1 MPVKQVIVVNEAL
14 QLPRGK
20 LAAQV
25 AHAAVAAFL
34 DASKEL
40 QRRWLEEGMPKV
52 VLRCDSED
60 ALLALHA
67 QAAGA
72 NIPVADIRDA
82 GHTVVAAGTLTCVG
96 IGPAT
101 IELIDSIT
109 GSLKL
114 VR

>member
-1 MPVKQVIVVNEAL
+1 LAIKQIIVVNEAL

-34 DASKEL
+34 ESSKEI

-52 VLRCDSED
+52 VLRCDSAE

-67 QAAGA
+67 QAESA
-72 NIPVADIRDA
+72 NVPVADIRDA
-82 GHTVVAAGTLTCVG
+82 GHTVVAADTLTCVG
-96 IGPAT
+96 IGPASAD
-101 IELIDSIT
+101 LIDSIT
-109 GSLKL
+109 GGLKL